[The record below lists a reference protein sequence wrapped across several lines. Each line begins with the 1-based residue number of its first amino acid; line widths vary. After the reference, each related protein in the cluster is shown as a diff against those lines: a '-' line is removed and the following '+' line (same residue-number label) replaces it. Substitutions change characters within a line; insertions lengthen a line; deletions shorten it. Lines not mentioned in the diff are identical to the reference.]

1 MVDSPA
7 TNNVMPTGNV
17 DFLVVGQGLAG
28 SLLSYHL
35 LKQGCSVRV
44 INTQQHR
51 PSASRAAAG
60 LYNPITGR
68 KLVKT
73 WRADELFPYL
83 EHCYAELQQRLGA
96 PFFHPTPIYRPLAS
110 AADQNDWAGQAN
122 DSAFVNF
129 VQEVHLKSYYG
140 DLVHDP
146 WGGLLLRHCGYVN
159 VPALLRCYRE
169 FLIAQGSYEESVF
182 DFDQLDVHDRQVRY
196 QEETARRIIFCEGA
210 SARDNPYFSWLP
222 FRPVKG
228 EMLTIRTE
236 APLPVI
242 MNRGV
247 FVIPGGTL
255 AGGTLA
261 GGNICRVGST
271 YDHHDLSDTPTER
284 ARETLRQKLDQL
296 LATPYEIID
305 QWAGVRPATR
315 DRLPF
320 IGMHPKYEPLGIF
333 GGFGSKGVS
342 LAPYFAQHFVHC
354 LLKSESVDEEV
365 TIQRYFPKYYP
376 S

>member
-1 MVDSPA
+1 MS
-7 TNNVMPTGNV
+7 TQSV
-17 DFLVVGQGLAG
+17 DFLIVGQGLAG

-35 LKQGCSVRV
+35 LEQGCSVRL
-44 INTQQHR
+44 INTQHHR

-83 EHCYAELQQRLGA
+83 ESCYAELQQRLGA
-96 PFFHPTPIYRPLAS
+96 TFFHPTPIYRPLAS
-110 AADQNDWAGQAN
+110 AEDQNEWAVQLG
-122 DSAFVNF
+122 DSAYATF
-129 VQEVHLKSYYG
+129 VQEVHLKSRYG
-140 DLVHDP
+140 DLVQDR
-146 WGGLLLRHCGYVN
+146 WGGLLLRHCGYVD
-159 VPALLRCYRE
+159 VPQLLRAYRN
-169 FLIAQGSYEESVF
+169 FLIEQDSYEESVF
-182 DFDQLDVHDRQVRY
+182 DFDQLDVQDRHVHYR
-196 QEETARRIIFCEGA
+196 EWTARRIIFCEGA
-210 SARDNPYFSWLP
+210 TARDNPYFSWLP

-228 EMLTIRTE
+228 EMISIRTE

-247 FVIPGGTL
+247 FVIPHGQQG
-255 AGGTLA
+255 
-261 GGNICRVGST
+261 RVGST

-284 ARETLRQKLDQL
+284 ARETLKQKLDQL
-296 LATPYEIID
+296 LVTPYEITD

-320 IGMHPKYEPLGIF
+320 IGIHPRHEPLGIF

-354 LLKSESVDEEV
+354 MLKKAPVDEEV
-365 TIQRYFPKYYP
+365 TILRYYP
-376 S
+376 KHYPS

>member
-1 MVDSPA
+1 
-7 TNNVMPTGNV
+7 MPTRNV

-35 LKQGCSVRV
+35 LEQGCTVRV
-44 INTQQHR
+44 INTQHAR

-73 WRADELFPYL
+73 WRADDLFPSL
-83 EHCYAELQQRLGA
+83 ESCYAELQRRLDA
-96 PFFHPTPIYRPLAS
+96 RFFYPTPIYRPLAS
-110 AADQNDWAGQAN
+110 AEDQNAWAVQSG
-122 DSAFVNF
+122 DSAYTTF
-129 VQEVHLKSYYG
+129 VQQIHLKSRYG
-140 DLVHDP
+140 DLVQDR
-146 WGGLLLRHCGYVN
+146 WGGLLLRHCGYVD
-159 VPALLRCYRE
+159 VPELLRAYRD
-169 FLIAQGSYEESVF
+169 FLIKQARYEESVF
-182 DFDQLDVHDRQVRY
+182 DFDQLDVQDRHVHY
-196 QEETARRIIFCEGA
+196 QGWQARRIIFCEGA
-210 SARDNPYFSWLP
+210 TARLNPYFSWLP

-228 EMLTIRTE
+228 EMLSVRTD
-236 APLPVI
+236 ATLPVI

-247 FVIPGGTL
+247 FVIPRGTL
-255 AGGTLA
+255 AGGKL
-261 GGNICRVGST
+261 CWVGST
-271 YDHHDLSDTPTER
+271 YDHHDLSDTPTEG
-284 ARETLRQKLDQL
+284 ARQTLRQKLDQL
-296 LATPYEIID
+296 LVTSYEITD

-320 IGMHPKYEPLGIF
+320 VGTHPEHEPLGIF

-354 LLKSESVDEEV
+354 LLKNKPVDEEV
-365 TIQRYFPKYYP
+365 TIQRYYPKYYP

>member
-1 MVDSPA
+1 M
-7 TNNVMPTGNV
+7 
-17 DFLVVGQGLAG
+17 VVGQGLAG

-35 LKQGCSVRV
+35 LKRGCSVRV
-44 INTQQHR
+44 INTQHHR

-73 WRADELFPYL
+73 WRADDLFPYL
-83 EHCYAELQQRLGA
+83 ESCYAELQQRLGA

-110 AADQNDWAGQAN
+110 AEDQNDWAGQSN
-122 DSAFVNF
+122 DSAFSAF
-129 VQEVHLKSYYG
+129 VQEVHLKSRYG
-140 DLVHDP
+140 NLVHDP
-146 WGGLLLRHCGYVN
+146 WGGLLLRRCGYVD
-159 VPALLRCYRE
+159 VPLLLGAYRD

-182 DFDQLDVHDRQVRY
+182 DFDALDVQDRRLAY
-196 QEETARRIIFCEGA
+196 QQWTARRIIFCEGA
-210 SARDNPYFSWLP
+210 TARDNPYFSWLP

-247 FVIPGGTL
+247 FVIPNGHH
-255 AGGTLA
+255 
-261 GGNICRVGST
+261 CRAGST

-284 ARETLRQKLDQL
+284 ARNTIRQKLDQL
-296 LATPYEIID
+296 LATPYQVID

-320 IGMHPKYEPLGIF
+320 IGIHPMYEPLGIF

-354 LLKSESVDEEV
+354 LLKNKPVDEEV
-365 TIQRYFPKYYP
+365 TIQRYYPKHHP